1 MNGAFRLGVVA
12 AATARAD
19 EPGPGPGAGP
29 EWLSVTR
36 TTGQSSATQIVSMP
50 ASVAAGDLLLMIVA
64 LGNDTTFASGTPPSG
79 WTLVGGVGQ
88 SGTSRVY
95 VLYRIAS
102 GTEGGTTLNIGIS
115 KVTLSIFEIHRIKNG
130 TFHAAGP
137 ITVAPYN
144 TGTSA
149 LINYPSLAP
158 LWGEVPILWFSAAV
172 FQGRFGGSTVTGYP
186 FANGQLTTPGADTSA
201 LALLATSREL
211 ITAESQDPGQAST
224 INTSRSWAATVVA
237 VRPS

>member
-1 MNGAFRLGVVA
+1 RCRLGCHAQRPVRVRRRDRSAGLDDHAAQGRYRRVGPHGRSRRDRVVVVNGAFRLGVVA

-36 TTGQSSATQIVSMP
+36 TTNQSSPTQVVAMP
-50 ASVAAGDLLLMIVA
+50 ATVAAGDLLLMIVA

-102 GTEGGTTLNIGIS
+102 GTEGGTTLNI
-115 KVTLSIFEIHRIKNG
+115 E
-130 TFHAAGP
+130 
-137 ITVAPYN
+137 
-144 TGTSA
+144 
-149 LINYPSLAP
+149 
-158 LWGEVPILWFSAAV
+158 
-172 FQGRFGGSTVTGYP
+172 
-186 FANGQLTTPGADTSA
+186 
-201 LALLATSREL
+201 
-211 ITAESQDPGQAST
+211 
-224 INTSRSWAATVVA
+224 
-237 VRPS
+237 